1 MKGLQ
6 VAYLKLDVTML
17 LTILILLIGF
27 LLNACKSLLKTG
39 YRIHLMQ
46 NGTGIDLSINLEEA
60 FIVMVLL
67 N

>member
-39 YRIHLMQ
+39 YMIHLMQ

>member
-1 MKGLQ
+1 
-6 VAYLKLDVTML
+6 ML

-27 LLNACKSLLKTG
+27 LLNACKTLLKTG
-39 YRIHLMQ
+39 YMIHLMQ

>member
-1 MKGLQ
+1 MTEMKGLQ
-6 VAYLKLDVTML
+6 VAYLKLDV
-17 LTILILLIGF
+17 TILILLIGF

-60 FIVMVLL
+60 LIVMVLL